1 MLDTLITRIY
11 DKNSYSRSCVIG
23 VLFDLAEDN
32 VIPHDYLMPL
42 LKCACDRI
50 HDASSNVR
58 KKAIKLLSMIV
69 KFYYIIFVKSQEQ
82 TKFMKMSELEQE
94 IEINKQ
100 EQKDYDD
107 LLKAVDKGMREC

>member
-1 MLDTLITRIY
+1 MNKMLDTL
-11 DKNSYSRSCVIG
+11 
-23 VLFDLAEDN
+23 
-32 VIPHDYLMPL
+32 
-42 LKCACDRI
+42 
-50 HDASSNVR
+50 
-58 KKAIKLLSMIV
+58 IV

>member
-1 MLDTLITRIY
+1 MTEIIASIIKNVLKVDKDQDLDSQEHNLIQMNKMLDTL
-11 DKNSYSRSCVIG
+11 
-23 VLFDLAEDN
+23 
-32 VIPHDYLMPL
+32 
-42 LKCACDRI
+42 
-50 HDASSNVR
+50 
-58 KKAIKLLSMIV
+58 IV

-107 LLKAVDKGMREC
+107 LLKAVDKGMRKC

>member
-1 MLDTLITRIY
+1 MNKMLDTL
-11 DKNSYSRSCVIG
+11 
-23 VLFDLAEDN
+23 
-32 VIPHDYLMPL
+32 
-42 LKCACDRI
+42 
-50 HDASSNVR
+50 
-58 KKAIKLLSMIV
+58 IV

-107 LLKAVDKGMREC
+107 LLKAVDKGMRKC

>member
-1 MLDTLITRIY
+1 MLDTL
-11 DKNSYSRSCVIG
+11 
-23 VLFDLAEDN
+23 
-32 VIPHDYLMPL
+32 
-42 LKCACDRI
+42 
-50 HDASSNVR
+50 
-58 KKAIKLLSMIV
+58 IV

-107 LLKAVDKGMREC
+107 LLKAVDKGMRKC

>member
-1 MLDTLITRIY
+1 MLDTL
-11 DKNSYSRSCVIG
+11 
-23 VLFDLAEDN
+23 
-32 VIPHDYLMPL
+32 
-42 LKCACDRI
+42 
-50 HDASSNVR
+50 
-58 KKAIKLLSMIV
+58 IV